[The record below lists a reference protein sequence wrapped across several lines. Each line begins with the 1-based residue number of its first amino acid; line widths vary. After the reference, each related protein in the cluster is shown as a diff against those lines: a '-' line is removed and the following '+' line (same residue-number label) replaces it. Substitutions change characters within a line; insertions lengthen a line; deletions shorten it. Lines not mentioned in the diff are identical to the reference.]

1 MIKTVDLQKTASF
14 NVESLNII
22 GMMIVRFK
30 TIEQSIMNSQSI
42 KTHRRQMKIQA
53 NDTTMESVKN

>member
-14 NVESLNII
+14 NVESLNIL

-30 TIEQSIMNSQSI
+30 N
-42 KTHRRQMKIQA
+42 
-53 NDTTMESVKN
+53 N